1 MNRFRASFPVVNRE
15 LLNWFPG
22 HMGKGMKQMQQKLKQ
37 VDCVIEVHDA
47 RIPLSG
53 RNSEF
58 RYTISGV
65 KPHILVL
72 NKKDTI
78 ERRMQ
83 KTIAERLQR
92 EDSEARHVLFTNCKD
107 QTCDGIRKIMPV
119 GGTFRSGERCFQDRI
134 L

>member
-1 MNRFRASFPVVNRE
+1 MANAFRTMFPVVNRE

-72 NKKDTI
+72 NKKDKI
-78 ERRMQ
+78 DRRMQ
-83 KTIAERLQR
+83 GRIVDRLQQ

-107 QTCDGIRKIMPV
+107 Q
-119 GGTFRSGERCFQDRI
+119 
-134 L
+134 